1 VTQRLG
7 EIAVHTRI
15 EAWPFLHPFVI
26 TGYTFTDANVLVVE
40 LRQDGVTGRGE
51 SLGVY
56 YLDDTVEKAQAQ
68 VEAIA
73 DRLTAPIAREEL
85 IEILPAGGA
94 RNAVD
99 AALWDLE
106 AKLQGRPAWQIAGV
120 PEPRPLTTTY
130 TISAGEPGAMAETA
144 RGFTKATNLKLKL
157 TGTDEDADRVLAVRA
172 ARPDAWIGVDGNQ
185 GFTRKSLATLMPV
198 LVEARVQL
206 VEQPFP
212 RENYDDFL
220 DLDAPI
226 PVAADESALDLDD
239 LPKLAGRVDVINIKL
254 DKCGG
259 LTRGLAIAR
268 ETHRRG
274 MKTMVGCMGGTSLSM
289 APAFILGQICELVD
303 LDGPVLLSKD
313 RVPSVVY
320 DAAGH
325 VFSPPAL
332 WGYPD
337 ATSPRS

>member
-1 VTQRLG
+1 MVRTC
-7 EIAVHTRI
+7 I
-15 EAWPFLHPFVI
+15 EAWPFLHPFAI

-40 LRQDGVTGRGE
+40 LEQDGATGRGE

-56 YLDDTVEKAQAQ
+56 YLDDTVEKARAQ

-73 DRLTAPIAREEL
+73 GRLAAPITREEL

-106 AKLQGRPAWQIAGV
+106 AKLSGRPAWEVAGV

-130 TISAGEPGAMAETA
+130 TISADDPEIMAETA

-157 TGTDEDADRVLAVRA
+157 TGAAVDPDRLRAVRA

-185 GFTRKSLATLMPV
+185 GFSRKSLTALMPV
-198 LVEARVQL
+198 LVETRVQL
-206 VEQPFP
+206 LEQPFP
-212 RENYDDFL
+212 REKYDDFL
-220 DLDAPI
+220 GLDAPI

-259 LTRGLAIAR
+259 LTRGLAMAKQAR
-268 ETHRRG
+268 RLG

-289 APAFILGQICELVD
+289 APAFVLGQICELVD
-303 LDGPVLLSKD
+303 LDGPVLLAKD
-313 RVPSVVY
+313 RTPSVVY
-320 DAAGH
+320 DDAGH
-325 VFSPPAL
+325 VFSPPEL
-332 WGYPD
+332 WGYPV
-337 ATSPRS
+337 ATSQPS